1 MNKDILSTRK
11 LELYQKNAEI
21 IAFYRR
27 NPCIACED
35 LLGIKLLD
43 AQKYILNETW
53 NAQYSVWACSRNFGK
68 SFLGSI
74 IMILKWLLFEGQE
87 IYIIGSV
94 GSQSIS
100 AFKKIED
107 IAMQRVQ
114 SSKSLKDIFAF
125 ETVKSSACKTGF
137 VHNPASHTV
146 KSYNDSLIA
155 TLNGDP
161 DNIRCHRSTFV
172 FFDESAFS
180 SDELLTAGL
189 AFGTQSTDFT
199 TSTEKN
205 YDSRMEFLK
214 TPTQAL
220 FASSMNDTEC
230 LFYKKF
236 KDFALRMFAGDRN
249 YFVTSMPCDVP
260 LAPLMDGEKSPPLL
274 KQNQIDDE
282 MRINPQKARR
292 EYFNIP
298 AAEHEDQMVKN
309 ANIIK
314 NCTFLLPELFN
325 TDNKSKYIIASDPA
339 RSGDNSIFGAMK
351 VCYDKDIGYYGEV
364 VNCINLIDITKKRKM
379 SMKIPDQIKL
389 MQENV
394 IAYNGEGKP
403 DYENIE
409 AFLMDAGA
417 GGQPSGFADNFMEDW
432 KDNKGKPHK
441 GFIDE
446 THELYAEEA
455 KKYPNASRKFNL
467 INPKKYRMQMCEEL
481 LELMSLDLIKFPK
494 EYDGKGYIV
503 EEVKKENSEDD
514 NKVELKERKLT
525 LDEEL
530 ALINIDAMKSELLAI
545 HKFKDGNGNITRYAN
560 PDQHAK
566 DDRFYTLL
574 LLAHKLYEI
583 RRKNLIRVE
592 CTNQSNIL
600 EYCSFLRS

>member
-1 MNKDILSTRK
+1 MLNIRYGLA
-11 LELYQKNAEI
+11 LE
-21 IAFYRR
+21 
-27 NPCIACED
+27 
-35 LLGIKLLD
+35 
-43 AQKYILNETW
+43 
-53 NAQYSVWACSRNFGK
+53 SRNFGK

-125 ETVKSSACKTGF
+125 ETIKSPACKTGF

-161 DNIRCHRSTFV
+161 DNIRSHRSTFV

-189 AFGTQSTDFT
+189 AFGTQSTDFS

-205 YDSRMEFLK
+205 YDARMEFLK

-236 KDFALRMFAGDRN
+236 KDFSLKMFAGDRN
-249 YFVTSMPCDVP
+249 YFVTSMPCGVP
-260 LAPLMDGEKSPPLL
+260 LDPLMDGEKSPPLL

-292 EYFNIP
+292 EYYNIP
-298 AAEHEDQMVKN
+298 TAEHEDQMIRQSQIVKN
-309 ANIIK
+309 SN
-314 NCTFLLPELFN
+314 FMLPELFN
-325 TDNKSKYIIASDPA
+325 SDSKSKYIISSDPA
-339 RSGDNSIFGAMK
+339 RSGDNSILSVMK
-351 VCYDKDIGYYGEV
+351 VCFDKNIGHYGEV
-364 VNCINLIDITKKRKM
+364 VNCLNLIDTTKKRKM
-379 SMKIPDQIKL
+379 SIKIPDQIKI
-389 MQENV
+389 MQEMV
-394 IAYNGEGKP
+394 LSYNGVGVP

-409 AFLMDAGA
+409 DFLMDGGA
-417 GGQPSGFADNFMEDW
+417 GGQPSGFADSFMEDW
-432 KDNKGKPHK
+432 NDSSGNIHK
-441 GFIDE
+441 GFVDE
-446 THELYAEEA
+446 THELYSEEA
-455 KKYPNASRKFNL
+455 RRYPNASRRFKL
-467 INPKKYRMQMCEEL
+467 INPKRFRLQMCGEL

-494 EYDGKGYIV
+494 EYDGKGYIIQEV
-503 EEVKKENSEDD
+503 YSEETKETEI
-514 NKVELKERKLT
+514 KERSLS
-525 LDEEL
+525 LDEEI
-530 ALINIDAMKSELLAI
+530 ALINIDAMKSEIIQI
-545 HKFKDGNGNITRYAN
+545 HKFKDANGNIIRYAN
-560 PDQHAK
+560 PDQHAH
-566 DDRFYTLL
+566 DDRFYSLL

-583 RRKNLIRVE
+583 RRKNMIVQE
-592 CTNQSNIL
+592 SNNTTNWL
-600 EYCSFLRS
+600 DYCLY